1 MFMFLDVDF
10 IVIVLARESAL
21 VAATPKQLLQ
31 DEIRQSFK
39 KRFSTL
45 LRNTW
50 LGKTMGRLLISR
62 RECGA
67 NSARRRTTANFTVV
81 SPVLSSGYVEN

>member
-1 MFMFLDVDF
+1 LLLPPPPPPPLLLSGLLVTTVMFMFLDVDF

-45 LRNTW
+45 LRNT
-50 LGKTMGRLLISR
+50 
-62 RECGA
+62 
-67 NSARRRTTANFTVV
+67 
-81 SPVLSSGYVEN
+81 